1 MKKSFPLLLTF
12 SEEEEFLM
20 RFGKCI
26 NADNRRLLSN
36 YQRKFM
42 ESCRYQTIRTKE
54 RFYNWFIARAYCAY
68 LESEKYEYIEEIE
81 INYLIDEDFWF

>member
-54 RFYNWFIARAYCAY
+54 RF
-68 LESEKYEYIEEIE
+68 
-81 INYLIDEDFWF
+81 

>member
-26 NADNRRLLSN
+26 NTDNRRLLSV
-36 YQRKFM
+36 YQQKFM

-81 INYLIDEDFWF
+81 INYIINEDF